1 MFFIN
6 VLFII
11 KKIIKLKRNFDLF
24 LRVYVNIYFNCV
36 IKKKLNKTKV
46 CLFTVVLCFSLLLI
60 FYKFTT
66 LKIYNILYFLLLLKY

>member
-36 IKKKLNKTKV
+36 IIKKKLNKTKV
-46 CLFTVVLCFSLLLI
+46 YFIYGCTLFQFAFNFLQ
-60 FYKFTT
+60 
-66 LKIYNILYFLLLLKY
+66 IYNHKNL